1 LLYSGKS
8 HCTTCNRPPVESI
21 VITGHSMKAGSNV
34 YQILTDEELLSNQVV
49 FVTTYHDLDSID
61 NLIY

>member
-1 LLYSGKS
+1 
-8 HCTTCNRPPVESI
+8 
-21 VITGHSMKAGSNV
+21 MKAGSNV